1 MIAQIANEL
10 QCQALALSPCF
21 LLLSHYQL
29 TLEYWRMGGLI
40 TNLKH
45 MICTHSIGLFKE
57 KETKSD
63 LISKSSSKDS
73 YAVKYV
79 VQAAQIN
86 A

>member
-1 MIAQIANEL
+1 
-10 QCQALALSPCF
+10 
-21 LLLSHYQL
+21 
-29 TLEYWRMGGLI
+29 MGGLI

-45 MICTHSIGLFKE
+45 TLAWYVHIQLGSLK
-57 KETKSD
+57 KETKSG

>member
-1 MIAQIANEL
+1 
-10 QCQALALSPCF
+10 
-21 LLLSHYQL
+21 
-29 TLEYWRMGGLI
+29 MGGLI

-45 MICTHSIGLFKE
+45 MICTHSIGLFKEKE

>member
-1 MIAQIANEL
+1 
-10 QCQALALSPCF
+10 
-21 LLLSHYQL
+21 
-29 TLEYWRMGGLI
+29 MGGLI

-45 MICTHSIGLFKE
+45 TLAWYVHIQLGSLKR

>member
-1 MIAQIANEL
+1 
-10 QCQALALSPCF
+10 
-21 LLLSHYQL
+21 
-29 TLEYWRMGGLI
+29 MGGLI